1 MISMN
6 LKEKLETLQAQLNQ
20 TNQLSLKL
28 AGAIELCESL
38 MKEEEKAKKA
48 ESSKKEKVAK

>member
-1 MISMN
+1 MN